1 MSLDKVFKLSVIV
14 SMIDKMTGPAS
25 QTGKVLDEN
34 ATKLDKFNS
43 KMSGMARAGLG
54 MVTVGTGITA
64 ATTSLAK
71 STFETSNALGELSS
85 LGVEN
90 LNAVK
95 DAATDFSNTW
105 AGTSK
110 AEFISAAY
118 DIKSGIASLNDEGV
132 AGYTELAGVTA
143 KATKSTVGEM
153 TDLFATGYGIYKD
166 YYSDLS
172 DLEFGEIFGAGI
184 AKSVQAFKTDGSK
197 MAQSISTLGAAATTA
212 QVPLE
217 EQFSVLGMLQA
228 TMSGSE
234 AGTKYKAFLKSA
246 AKAGD
251 DLGISFLDANNQLLG
266 MPEILEKLKGKYG
279 ETLDATEKMQLQEA
293 FGTEEAVALIDL
305 LYNKTG
311 DLQDNI
317 ELLYDSMGQ
326 GSDAVEEMADKI
338 NSTDPAKYQI
348 MLQKIQ
354 NMKESLGSLL
364 LPVLMDFVNITSNA
378 VDKITNFAE
387 GHQKL
392 MGFIL
397 RVVALFGIML
407 AAVGGVMV
415 VVSGLGV
422 VIASFIKNI
431 TGLYKSFGKIIKI
444 LKRVLPI
451 VLRLGKALKLMGL
464 SALKGAGNAA
474 KGMLLMAR
482 QAITTAVTALPALIS
497 SVWAFTAALLAN
509 PITWIVIG
517 IMALIAV
524 VIYLWKHWDK
534 VTAFMKTAW
543 QGFCNGI
550 STGIAFIKNGFHS
563 IVTFITGKLAWF
575 RQSGKKIITTLTAGI
590 KSAASHPIKAIKDIF
605 QKVRQYLPFSDAKV
619 GPLSQLTLSGK
630 KVLTTMVGGMQQ
642 VENLPAKQVSKSFAK
657 IDGAQKKEIKKI
669 SLKEKSSETTS
680 MTTTSSGKKT
690 IIQKLILNV
699 KLDEIE
705 DIKKLKKLLE
715 QIEDM
720 NNSADDDADEDL
732 VFS

>member
-1 MSLDKVFKLSVIV
+1 MSLDNVFRLSVIV

-25 QTGKVLDEN
+25 QAGRAIDEN
-34 ATKLDKFNS
+34 ASKLDKFNA
-43 KMSGMARAGLG
+43 KMSGIKSTGFG
-54 MVTVGTGITA
+54 MVAIGTGITT

-95 DAATDFSNTW
+95 DAATDFSSTW

-110 AEFISAAY
+110 AEFITAAY

-172 DLEFGEIFGAGI
+172 DLEFGEMFGAGI

-197 MAQSISTLGAAATTA
+197 MAESISTLGAAATTA

-234 AGTKYKAFLKSA
+234 AGTKYKAFLQSA

-251 DLGISFLDANNQLLG
+251 DLGVSFLDANNQLIG
-266 MPEILEKLKGKYG
+266 MPDILEKLKGKYG

-293 FGTEEAVALIDL
+293 FGTQEAVALIDL

-311 DLQDNI
+311 DLQGNM
-317 ELLYDSMGQ
+317 ETLYDSMGQ
-326 GSDAVEEMADKI
+326 GAGAVEDMANKI
-338 NSTDPAKYQI
+338 NSTDPAKYQL
-348 MLQKIQ
+348 MTQKIQ

-364 LPVLMDFVNITSNA
+364 LPVLMDFVDITSNA

-397 RVVALFGIML
+397 RVVAFFGIML
-407 AAVGGVMV
+407 AAVGGVMIV
-415 VVSGLGV
+415 ISSLGF

-431 TGLYKSFGKIIKI
+431 TALYKSFSKIIKV
-444 LKRVLPI
+444 LKKVLPI
-451 VLRLGKALKLMGL
+451 VLRLGKALRLMGL

-517 IMALIAV
+517 IIALIAV
-524 VIYLWKHWDK
+524 IIYLWKHWDK
-534 VTAFMKTAW
+534 VTAFMKAAW
-543 QGFCNGI
+543 QGFCKGI
-550 STGIAFIKNGFHS
+550 SAGIAFVKNGFHS
-563 IVTFITGKLAWF
+563 IVNFIKGKLAWF
-575 RQSGKKIITTLTAGI
+575 KQSGKKIITTLTAGI
-590 KSAASHPIKAIKDIF
+590 KSAASHPVKAIKDIF
-605 QKVRQYLPFSDAKV
+605 LKVRQYLPFSDAKV

-642 VENLPAKQVSKSFAK
+642 VENLPAEQVSKSFSKVGSATR
-657 IDGAQKKEIKKI
+657 KEVKKI
-669 SLKEKSSETTS
+669 SLKESFSETTS
-680 MTTTSSGKKT
+680 TTTTESGKKT
-690 IIQKLILNV
+690 IIQKLYLNV

-705 DIKKLKKLLE
+705 DIKKFKKLLE

-720 NNSADDDADEDL
+720 NNSADNDTDEEL
-732 VFS
+732 AFS